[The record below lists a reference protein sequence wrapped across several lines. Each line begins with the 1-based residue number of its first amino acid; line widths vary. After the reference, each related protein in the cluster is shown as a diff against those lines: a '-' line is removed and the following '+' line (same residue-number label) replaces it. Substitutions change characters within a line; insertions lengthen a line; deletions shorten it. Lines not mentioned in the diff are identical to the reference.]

1 VSDRKIDNPLAL
13 AVLAVLF
20 EAPNHPYDIARLL
33 RSRGKEH
40 SLKLNYG
47 SLYTVIR
54 NLERHGFIEAAT
66 TEREGLRPER
76 TVYRLA
82 EAGRTELQDWMSE
95 LLGTRQKEYPRFESA
110 LALAG
115 ALHPDEVLALLEKR
129 LGQLERENATVR
141 QELDHLL
148 TMLPRL
154 FLIEVEYELAMAEAE
169 ERFVR
174 DLVGA
179 LRDGTLDGL
188 DGWRQAYETGEAPE
202 AWERLSEMALQS
214 VDRERAA
221 GRRKKGVAPGSTE
234 PSETS

>member
-1 VSDRKIDNPLAL
+1 MSRRKIDNPLAL
-13 AVLAVLF
+13 AVLATLF
-20 EAPNHPYDIARLL
+20 EGPNHPYDIARVL

-54 NLERHGFIEAAT
+54 NLERHGFIEAET

-82 EAGRTELQDWMSE
+82 DAGKTELQDWMAQM
-95 LLGTRQKEYPRFESA
+95 LGTVQKEYPRFESA

-129 LGQLERENATVR
+129 LGQLERENTTVR
-141 QELDHLL
+141 TELDRFL

-154 FLIEVEYELAMAEAE
+154 FLIEVEYALAIAEAE

-174 DLVGA
+174 ELVGA
-179 LRDGTLDGL
+179 MRDGTFDGL

-202 AWERLSEMALQS
+202 AWERLSEMAMQS
-214 VDRERAA
+214 ADRERAA
-221 GRRKKGVAPGSTE
+221 ARRKKGAAPSSDE
-234 PSETS
+234 P

>member
-1 VSDRKIDNPLAL
+1 MPGRKIDNPLAL
-13 AVLAVLF
+13 AVLAILF
-20 EAPNHPYDIARLL
+20 EGPNHPYDIARLL

-40 SLKLNYG
+40 SLKINYG

-54 NLERHGFIEAAT
+54 NLERHGFIEAES
-66 TEREGLRPER
+66 TERDGLRPER

-82 EAGRTELQDWMSE
+82 ETGQTELHDWLSE

-129 LGQLERENATVR
+129 LGDLERENATVR
-141 QELDHLL
+141 TELDQFLAV
-148 TMLPRL
+148 LPRL
-154 FLIEVEYELAMAEAE
+154 FLIEVEYSLALAQAE

-174 DLVGA
+174 ELIAA

-202 AWERLSEMALQS
+202 AWERLSEMAMQS
-214 VDRERAA
+214 VERERET
-221 GRRKKGVAPGSTE
+221 GRRKKGAAPSSNE
-234 PSETS
+234 P